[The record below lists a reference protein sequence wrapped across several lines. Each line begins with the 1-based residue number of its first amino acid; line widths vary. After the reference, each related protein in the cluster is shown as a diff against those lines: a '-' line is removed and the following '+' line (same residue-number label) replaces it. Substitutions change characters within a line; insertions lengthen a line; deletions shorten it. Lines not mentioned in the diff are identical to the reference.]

1 MKKLGLYLGLFILC
15 IVAVSCRHAD
25 NSNAKSNINLI
36 EKKVEIVE
44 PEEKEITVMAMGD
57 ILCHDTQYIYAYDK
71 ETKTYDFSHQFKY
84 LKEYFKRADLV
95 VANYEGTSSPDYP
108 LGGYP
113 LFNAPKENI
122 EILKKD
128 GFDVLATC
136 NNHSLDS
143 RKSGVI
149 STIERIEAAGLDHFG
164 TRKSKEDSRIFIKD
178 VQGIKVGFLG
188 YSYGFNGMEAN
199 LSDEDLDAMVNYFD
213 EAKIKKDIEN
223 TRKAGADFII
233 IYPHWGEEYA
243 TEENDSQRAL
253 AKKMFEWGADAILG
267 SHVHVLQGAEMMEV
281 NGEKKF
287 IIYSMGNLVHDQ
299 YPSAVGGAPV
309 DIGTMIEFKILK
321 SGDKSKIK
329 DIKIV
334 PLYVNRVRS
343 PKIYWEVI
351 PMDELMEKGSLKDKY
366 SDEFKAM
373 VSKKREWALKTI
385 GFKGEN

>member
-1 MKKLGLYLGLFILC
+1 MKRSKICFVLSMILFL
-15 IVAVSCRHAD
+15 VVSCKAVI
-25 NSNAKSNINLI
+25 NSEKDKNNITLE
-36 EKKVEIVE
+36 EKKIEIVE
-44 PEEKEITVMAMGD
+44 PEEKEIKVMAMGD
-57 ILCHDTQYIYAYDK
+57 ILCHDTQYKYAYNS
-71 ETKTYDFSHQFKY
+71 ETDTYDFSHQFKY
-84 LKEYFKRADLV
+84 MKEYFKNADLV
-95 VANYEGTSSPDYP
+95 IANYEGTSSSDYP

-128 GFDVLATC
+128 GFHVLATC

-164 TRKSKEDSRIFIKD
+164 TRKSKEDSRVFIKD
-178 VQGIKVGFLG
+178 VEGIKVGFLG

-199 LSDEDLDAMVNYFD
+199 LSDEDLDAMVNYID
-213 EAKIKKDIEN
+213 EAKIKKDIED
-223 TRKAGADFII
+223 TRNAGADFII

-243 TEENDSQRAL
+243 TEENDSQRQL
-253 AKKMFEWGADAILG
+253 ARKMFEWGADAILG

-281 NGEKKF
+281 NGEEKF
-287 IIYSMGNLVHDQ
+287 VIYSMGNLVHDQ
-299 YPSAVGGAPV
+299 YPSAVGGSPV
-309 DIGTMIEFKILK
+309 DIGTMVEFKILK
-321 SGDKSKIK
+321 TGGKSKIK

-351 PMDELMEKGSLKDKY
+351 PMDELMENGFLADKY
-366 SDEFKAM
+366 PDDFKEM
-373 VSKKREWALKTI
+373 VLKKRDWALKTI
-385 GFKGEN
+385 GFEK